1 MWHYFARDRTDC
13 AKQASAAPFLSFD
26 HYFFLLCCFQ
36 PEEHHMT
43 FEKCQENIIF
53 STLLQFAGIVWPY
66 PAPRSA
72 ALGPVAQQS
81 LAVLSGKLC
90 TPLEQGSMAW
100 EDRRGGQKEKFSA
113 SQLLCVPSGHWN
125 TDKGKA
131 TALQSS
137 FSCTPGK
144 IVRLTV
150 MRKQIFC
157 LSSKTRVS
165 AGLGNRGIYPSLLC
179 MAICSLK
186 QSNPLVWQNTKW
198 KEITALT
205 RIELWLCQW
214 DTQKSS

>member
-13 AKQASAAPFLSFD
+13 AKQASPAPFLSFD

-90 TPLEQGSMAW
+90 TPLSRAAW
-100 EDRRGGQKEKFSA
+100 RERTGEEGRRRSF
-113 SQLLCVPSGHWN
+113 LLPSFFVSLLVIGIQ
-125 TDKGKA
+125 TKGKQQLCRA
-131 TALQSS
+131 LFPALQ
-137 FSCTPGK
+137 GK
-144 IVRLTV
+144 
-150 MRKQIFC
+150 
-157 LSSKTRVS
+157 
-165 AGLGNRGIYPSLLC
+165 
-179 MAICSLK
+179 
-186 QSNPLVWQNTKW
+186 
-198 KEITALT
+198 
-205 RIELWLCQW
+205 LWG
-214 DTQKSS
+214 